1 MTKHAQRAPAATPFE
16 GKTFFYS
23 GPPLDIG
30 ASSLGKRHY
39 SYRFA
44 LNKFVDS
51 LEFAGA
57 NCVEL
62 RLPEFY
68 ANENAFPDHI
78 KILVKNDGLVPH
90 LIFRSTEEI
99 RLLKCAFNIS
109 CFAWEFDVL
118 DDFTSMDGNLLNNQ
132 VHMLSICDEIWVP
145 CAFTKKVLNNYGV
158 KQVEVLPAP
167 IDVPTRA
174 PSDARARRGD
184 WLGELALIPALPM
197 NQNPHWSFEDSVIA
211 NRAAYNSLFTWLQ
224 NCPQDLNVFISV
236 LNPEDHRKN
245 MNAML
250 RGFHNFNNIKNNSI
264 LIIKLVTSLSDRKID
279 PRDLVYKLISN
290 KLDDNGILQSS
301 RILFITDY
309 LSDDSMDSLYR
320 AADFYLCTSIA
331 EGQNLPLLEA
341 MARGA
346 IPVSPRHTAMAD
358 YLDDTNSINMT
369 SRRVDNFIPHVAPAT
384 FCRHFQIDHSNE
396 RDVFEALLAA
406 NAVPASKREQLSDAS
421 VETVRRLY
429 SPEVVTKKIEN
440 RLDKIARTPR
450 HGDRA

>member
-1 MTKHAQRAPAATPFE
+1 
-16 GKTFFYS
+16 
-23 GPPLDIG
+23 
-30 ASSLGKRHY
+30 
-39 SYRFA
+39 
-44 LNKFVDS
+44 
-51 LEFAGA
+51 
-57 NCVEL
+57 
-62 RLPEFY
+62 
-68 ANENAFPDHI
+68 
-78 KILVKNDGLVPH
+78 
-90 LIFRSTEEI
+90 
-99 RLLKCAFNIS
+99 
-109 CFAWEFDVL
+109 
-118 DDFTSMDGNLLNNQ
+118 
-132 VHMLSICDEIWVP
+132 
-145 CAFTKKVLNNYGV
+145 
-158 KQVEVLPAP
+158 
-167 IDVPTRA
+167 
-174 PSDARARRGD
+174 
-184 WLGELALIPALPM
+184 M

-250 RGFHNFNNIKNNSI
+250 RGFHNFNNINKNSI

-309 LSDDSMDSLYR
+309 LSDESMDSLYR